1 MHEIYPTIEDPWVDP
16 FEDIFVCLW
25 ILNWYLRSPFDS
37 LNVMLHP
44 NDSIDWKVAR
54 QNIISQKKNVK
65 MICPPLEEDFR
76 LAKEKFGL

>member
-37 LNVMLHP
+37 LNVMFQP
-44 NDSIDWKVAR
+44 NSKINWKVVR
-54 QNIISQKKNVK
+54 QNIISQKKK
-65 MICPPLEEDFR
+65 
-76 LAKEKFGL
+76 